1 MFERETKF
9 IIDFSLN
16 KVKKLGAFFPFEK
29 LAGVNLHPAILKYI
43 SGELDYLI
51 YEDRQKLLSNSAFD
65 YSGPAISRYF
75 GLMSEEIKK
84 SKRLSFQDAKSLIVQ
99 AILFNANY
107 LVRPAWSLSKLI
119 YNDAESRS
127 VQEIKIVLNY
137 LYYYDYIRNVIN
149 AYFSRRKLVNLSRT
163 EFEMILTKIDNEL
176 FASESQKLIDNAI
189 YSITEFFNIGETNK
203 NKVSASFIEVFLK
216 DKRQVDYL
224 ARLRK
229 AIPKEGRQIFDVE
242 DIRKA
247 IYTASLPEPGF
258 IEQPEVEI
266 EEKDEPAVIIAEPT
280 VIDEPRA
287 EETTDQIV
295 IREDEAAATDEL
307 PETAYETPVETEDDL
322 SPVQDDQT
330 AAETTPA
337 EEFESSPAPIEEKPE
352 PEKVSDEDVDYL
364 SLYDEE
370 LKKLEEQSLSLTSE
384 LEKLDL
390 DFSIEEHLKTLH
402 DLNEE
407 LKREEQKILSDSLN
421 THPQP
426 ETTIEIEDEIQTPQ
440 VTAEQPV
447 EDYSPAEAE
456 VPKEPVKESI
466 EIADDEQTAPQRTD
480 EELPDIELSEDDQLD
495 DLEPVDIIPDSD
507 DIMIDEEPGLQSEY
521 DFVDEKEEPD
531 IESPQVSE
539 KGERTESPY
548 QHKRSKDLF
557 SYLSVKETTR
567 IIEEVFGV
575 DEEDFTNTVEKI
587 QECSNYDEATQIL
600 KDVYFSYRINP
611 FTKAAVTLTEAVEN
625 YFKQGN

>member
-9 IIDFSLN
+9 ITDFSLN
-16 KVKKLGAFFPFEK
+16 KVKKLGAFFPYEK

-127 VQEIKIVLNY
+127 VQEIKIVLSY
-137 LYYYDYIRNVIN
+137 LYYYDYIRNVFN
-149 AYFSRRKLVNLSRT
+149 AYFSKRKLVNLSRT

-247 IYTASLPEPGF
+247 IYTASPPETEF
-258 IEQPEVEI
+258 KKEPEVEI
-266 EEKDEPAVIIAEPT
+266 KGKVEPAVIAEPT
-280 VIDEPRA
+280 IIDEPHA

-295 IREDEAAATDEL
+295 IQEDEAAATDEM
-307 PETAYETPVETEDDL
+307 PEAAYEPPVEIEDDV
-322 SPVQDDQT
+322 SPVQDVQT
-330 AAETTPA
+330 SAETTP
-337 EEFESSPAPIEEKPE
+337 EEFESSFTPIEEKSE
-352 PEKVSDEDVDYL
+352 PEKVSNQEVDYI
-364 SLYDEE
+364 SIYDEE
-370 LKKLEEQSLSLTSE
+370 LKKLEEQSLSLSSE
-384 LEKLDL
+384 LEKIDL

-407 LKREEQKILSDSLN
+407 LKREEQKILSDSLI
-421 THPQP
+421 THPEP
-426 ETTIEIEDEIQTPQ
+426 ETTIEIEDEIHTSE
-440 VTAEQPV
+440 VTTEQPV
-447 EDYSPAEAE
+447 EDYSPAETE
-456 VPKEPVKESI
+456 EQKEPEDESI
-466 EIADDEQTAPQRTD
+466 EIADDEQSPPQITD
-480 EELPDIELSEDDQLD
+480 DDLNDIELSEDDLQD
-495 DLEPVDIIPDSD
+495 DLEPVDILTDSD
-507 DIMIDEEPGLQSEY
+507 DILIEEEPDLQSDY
-521 DFVDEKEEPD
+521 DIEEEKEELQ
-531 IESPQVSE
+531 IEQPPSSQMV
-539 KGERTESPY
+539 ERKKSSN
-548 QHKRSKDLF
+548 KRSKDLF
-557 SYLSVKETTR
+557 SFLSVKETDR
-567 IIEEVFGV
+567 IINEVFGE
-575 DEEDFTNTVEKI
+575 DDEDFTNTVEKI
-587 QECSNYDEATQIL
+587 HECSVYDEATQIL

-611 FTKAAVTLTEAVEN
+611 FTKAAITLTEAVEN